1 MSRRRKKAMKSKI
14 TSVLRILVC
23 ILTVF
28 TVMGTFGVIMA
39 DKLYTPE
46 YLISQADK
54 TNTYENAYN
63 SLMKRFS
70 DNYSISNI
78 PVDVYEKSFSAE
90 WMRASIDEKINS
102 SFENREAVIDFTET
116 EKYITEYFEEYAH
129 EKHVIKDETYEAKLA
144 EAVSFAKKTALN
156 EADVYSLDVMKRAG
170 ITGKI
175 SSAMELVRKYK
186 YACFG
191 ALAVLFII
199 MILLKRPVYWCGT
212 ALFAAGTLLAVP
224 ATVVIVNNMIGKFSL
239 KSFTTYTLVTGTL
252 DSVVEMVQKTGFIML
267 AAGVILII
275 LYCIFGRGEKAEP
288 KPEKSKA

>member
-1 MSRRRKKAMKSKI
+1 MKSKI

-46 YLISQADK
+46 YLISQAEK

-70 DNYSISNI
+70 DNYSVSNI
-78 PVDVYEKSFSAE
+78 PIDVYEKSFSAD
-90 WMRASIDEKINS
+90 WMKASIDEKIRS
-102 SFENREAVIDFTET
+102 SFEERAAAIDCTEA
-116 EKYITEYFEEYAH
+116 EKCITEYFEEYAH

-144 EAVSFAKKTALN
+144 EAVSFAQKTALN

-170 ITGKI
+170 ITEKL
-175 SSAMELVRKYK
+175 SKSVSLARKYK

-191 ALAVLFII
+191 ALAVLLII
-199 MILLKRPVYWCGT
+199 MVLLKIPVYWAGT
-212 ALFAAGTLLAVP
+212 ALFASGILLAVP
-224 ATVVIVNNMIGKFSL
+224 ATVVIANNMIGKFSL

-252 DSVVEMVQKTGFIML
+252 DSIVGMVQKTGFIMF

-275 LYCIFGRGEKAEP
+275 LYCIFGKGEKAGP
-288 KPEKSKA
+288 NPEKSKA

>member
-1 MSRRRKKAMKSKI
+1 MKSKI

-39 DKLYTPE
+39 DKLYTSE

-70 DNYSISNI
+70 DNYSVSNI
-78 PVDVYEKSFSAE
+78 PIDVYEKSFSAE
-90 WMRASIDEKINS
+90 WMKSSIDEKIRS
-102 SFENREAVIDFTET
+102 SFENREAVIDFTGAE
-116 EKYITEYFEEYAH
+116 ECIAEYFEEYAH
-129 EKHVIKDETYEAKLA
+129 EKHVIKDDTYEAKLA

-156 EADVYSLDVMKRAG
+156 EADMYSLDVMKRAG
-170 ITGKI
+170 ITGKL
-175 SSAMELVRKYK
+175 SRAVSLARKYK

-191 ALAVLFII
+191 ALAVLLII
-199 MILLKRPVYWCGT
+199 MILLKRPIYWAGT
-212 ALFAAGTLLAVP
+212 ALFASGILLAVP
-224 ATVVIVNNMIGKFSL
+224 ATVVIANNMIGKFSM

-252 DSVVEMVQKTGFIML
+252 DSVVEIVQKTGFIML
-267 AAGVILII
+267 AAGIILISM
-275 LYCIFGRGEKAEP
+275 YCFFGRGEKAEP

>member
-1 MSRRRKKAMKSKI
+1 MKSKI

-46 YLISQADK
+46 YLISQAEK

-70 DNYSISNI
+70 DNYSVSNI
-78 PVDVYEKSFSAE
+78 PIDVYEKSFSAD
-90 WMRASIDEKINS
+90 WMKASIDEKIKS
-102 SFENREAVIDFTET
+102 SFEEWTAAIDCSEA
-116 EKYITEYFEEYAH
+116 EKCITEYFEEYAH

-144 EAVSFAKKTALN
+144 EAVSFAQKTALN

-170 ITGKI
+170 ITEKL
-175 SSAMELVRKYK
+175 SKSVSLARKYK

-191 ALAVLFII
+191 ALAVLLII
-199 MILLKRPVYWCGT
+199 MILLKRPVYWAGT
-212 ALFAAGTLLAVP
+212 ALFASGILLAVP
-224 ATVVIVNNMIGKFSL
+224 ATVVIANNMIGKFSL

-252 DSVVEMVQKTGFIML
+252 DSIVGMVQKTGFIMF

-275 LYCIFGRGEKAEP
+275 LYCIFGRSEKAEP
-288 KPEKSKA
+288 TPEKSKA